1 MNYSEYIAVMLK
13 TTCFLSRST
22 EDRVLRT
29 IYFFLK
35 TYPNG
40 APLGM
45 LSNRVR
51 YFANGKPT
59 RDALNRLLTLG
70 YIEGIVQGRTTVYK
84 PTAHGVDH
92 LLRIVIGEEHAQ

>member
-1 MNYSEYIAVMLK
+1 MNYSEHMEVMLR
-13 TTCFLSRST
+13 TTCFLDRST
-22 EDRVLRT
+22 EDKVLRT
-29 IYFFLK
+29 IYFFMK

-45 LSNRVR
+45 LANRVR

-70 YIEGIVQGRTTVYK
+70 YIEGNMQGRTTVYK
-84 PTAHGVDH
+84 PTAHGVDY
-92 LLRIVIGEEHAQ
+92 LLRIVIGEENAQ